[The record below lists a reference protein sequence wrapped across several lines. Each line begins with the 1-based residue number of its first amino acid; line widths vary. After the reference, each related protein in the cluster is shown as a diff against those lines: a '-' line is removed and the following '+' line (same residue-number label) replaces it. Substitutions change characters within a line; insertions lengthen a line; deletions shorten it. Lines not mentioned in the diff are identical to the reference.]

1 MVLIMNI
8 DKDFQNIVSKV
19 LQMAQKVAQK
29 WHKCP
34 KIEIALNYLEIC
46 TETISNMLITNMN
59 RAFENVITYMLQMAH
74 KVVQKVEQ
82 MSKS

>member
-29 WHKCP
+29 
-34 KIEIALNYLEIC
+34 NG
-46 TETISNMLITNMN
+46 TN
-59 RAFENVITYMLQMAH
+59 
-74 KVVQKVEQ
+74 VQKL
-82 MSKS
+82 KLH

>member
-34 KIEIALNYLEIC
+34 KIENALNYLEIC
-46 TETISNMLITNMN
+46 RETISNMLITNMN
-59 RAFENVITYMLQMAH
+59 RAF
-74 KVVQKVEQ
+74 
-82 MSKS
+82 

>member
-8 DKDFQNIVSKV
+8 DKDFQGIISKV

-34 KIEIALNYLEIC
+34 KIENALNYLEI
-46 TETISNMLITNMN
+46 
-59 RAFENVITYMLQMAH
+59 
-74 KVVQKVEQ
+74 
-82 MSKS
+82 